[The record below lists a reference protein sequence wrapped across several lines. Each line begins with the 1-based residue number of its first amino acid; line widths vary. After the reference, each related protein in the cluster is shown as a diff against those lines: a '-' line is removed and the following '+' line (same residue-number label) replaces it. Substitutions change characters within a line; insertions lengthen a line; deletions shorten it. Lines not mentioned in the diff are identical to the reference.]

1 MRRVGS
7 HEKHQ
12 SKNER
17 NDCHGSENALLT
29 VGLHGA
35 I

>member
-1 MRRVGS
+1 MRRVGR

-12 SKNER
+12 SNNER

-29 VGLHGA
+29 VRHHDA
-35 I
+35 F